1 MSFLKILLIKM
12 ATNKLYNFFVS
23 GFILI
28 GLISFFLIKNN
39 IISDNINL
47 LFFCFFLIFT
57 LGASHGALDH
67 LRGEKILKPIFN
79 TKWSIIFFPSYI
91 LLALFVICLWLLS
104 PSITLFVF
112 LMISAYHFGEEDM
125 SFFLNGN
132 GPFFYF
138 ISFLK
143 GLLVITLA
151 LQFNFETTSIFFGY
165 LMVNIDQY
173 TAITQFTSQIFYSNI
188 SLLLIGAT
196 VLLRGNLPKL
206 FLIKLEVVLTILA
219 FIYLPLILAFS
230 LYFCFIHSTKHILRQ
245 SRELDQINLL
255 NGLKLFS
262 IKALPLTLLTAIGA
276 VLFVFLLQD
285 SLAENLI
292 KTIFIGLAS
301 LTLPHIILEVF
312 EKYNVR

>member
-1 MSFLKILLIKM
+1 MTI
-12 ATNKLYNFFVS
+12 NKLYYFFVS

-28 GLISFFLIKNN
+28 GLVCFFLIKNN

-67 LRGEKILKPIFN
+67 LRGKKILKPILN
-79 TKWSIIFFPSYI
+79 AKWSIFFYPGYI
-91 LLALFVICLWLLS
+91 LLASSVICLWLLS
-104 PSITLFVF
+104 PPITLFIF

-125 SFFLNGN
+125 SFFINGD
-132 GPFFYF
+132 GSFFYL

-151 LQFNFETTSIFFGY
+151 LFFNLETTSIFFGY
-165 LMVNIDQY
+165 LMVNLDNY
-173 TAITQFTSQIFYSNI
+173 TFVTQFASQIFYANI
-188 SLLLIGAT
+188 ALFLIGVI
-196 VLLRGNLPKL
+196 VLLRGNFSKL
-206 FLIKLEVVLTILA
+206 FLITLEILLTIFA

-245 SRELDQINLL
+245 SKELDRINLI

-262 IKALPLTLLTAIGA
+262 LRALPLTLLTAIGA
-276 VLFVFLLQD
+276 ILFVFFLQS
-285 SLAENLI
+285 SLTENLI

-312 EKYNVR
+312 ERYNVR

>member
-1 MSFLKILLIKM
+1 MTI
-12 ATNKLYNFFVS
+12 NKLYYFFVS

-28 GLISFFLIKNN
+28 GLVCFFLIKNN

-67 LRGEKILKPIFN
+67 LRGEKILKPILDA
-79 TKWSIIFFPSYI
+79 KWSIFFYPGYI
-91 LLALFVICLWLLS
+91 LLASSVICLWLLS
-104 PSITLFVF
+104 PPITLFIF

-125 SFFLNGN
+125 SFFINGDN
-132 GPFFYF
+132 SFFYF

-151 LQFNFETTSIFFGY
+151 LYFNLETTSLFFGY
-165 LMVNIDQY
+165 LMVNLDNY
-173 TAITQFTSQIFYSNI
+173 TFLTQFASQIFYANI
-188 SLLLIGAT
+188 ALFLIGVT
-196 VLLRGNLPKL
+196 VLLRGNFSKL
-206 FLIKLEVVLTILA
+206 FLVQFEIGLTALA

-245 SRELDQINLL
+245 SKELDQINLI

-262 IKALPLTLLTAIGA
+262 LRALPLTLLTAIGA
-276 VLFVFLLQD
+276 ILFVFFLQS
-285 SLAENLI
+285 SLTENLI
-292 KTIFIGLAS
+292 QTIFIGLAS